1 MPTLKLTKRN
11 IDRLRPATNRFT
23 TWDTDVSGFGVRVM
37 PKGERVYVLK
47 YRFDGQQRWFTIG
60 RHGSPWTPD
69 GARKEAIRLLGD
81 VASGVDPAD
90 KRSAAR
96 TAVSFAELCDD
107 YVTEGVAHKK
117 PSTIRADRGRI
128 DGHLKPL
135 LGKKLAVA
143 INRADIERLL
153 SDVKAGKTSAAVPI
167 RRRPGSVVKGG
178 SGVAAQ
184 CVALASTIL
193 QFAVDRGIRPDN
205 PARGVK
211 KPPVRKLQRFLS
223 EAELGKLADAL
234 NREIEAE
241 GNPFPI
247 AAIRL
252 LALLGARRSEIIQL
266 RWRNVDIDRMLLL
279 LDDSK
284 TREKV
289 IHLSPPAI
297 DILTNIPRVSG
308 NEFVIA
314 GGKVGRPYVGLDK
327 VWGRIRLSA
336 GLPDIRLHD
345 LRHTYASIGA
355 GASFGLPII
364 GKLLGH
370 TQAQTTARYSH
381 LAADPLRKAVDT
393 IAATISAA
401 MDRRQNGNSAPTN
414 VVRIKGRVEG

>member
-11 IDRLRPATNRFT
+11 VDSLRPAAQRFT
-23 TWDTDVSGFGVRVM
+23 TWDTDVSGFGLRLT
-37 PKGERVYVLK
+37 PSGERVYVLK
-47 YRFDGQQRWFTIG
+47 YRLAREQRWLTIG

-69 GARKEAIRLLGD
+69 GARKEAIRLLGEI
-81 VASGVDPAD
+81 ARGMDPAE
-90 KRSAAR
+90 KRNAAR
-96 TAVSFAELCDD
+96 AAVSFGELCDD
-107 YVTEGVAHKK
+107 YLREGIAHKK

-128 DGHLKPL
+128 NAHLKPL
-135 LGKKLAVA
+135 LGRKHAIA

-153 SDVKAGKTSAAVPI
+153 SDVKAGKTSAPTPI
-167 RRRPGSVVKGG
+167 RRGPGSIVRGG

-241 GNPFPI
+241 GNPFPV

-266 RWRNVDIDRMLLL
+266 RWRNVDIDRRLLS

-284 TREKV
+284 TREKI

-297 DILTNIPRVSG
+297 DILTNLPRVSG

-314 GGKVGRPYVGLDK
+314 GGKAGRPYVGLDK

-336 GLPDIRLHD
+336 GLPDVRLHD

-381 LAADPLRKAVDT
+381 LAADPLQKAVDT

-401 MDRRQNGNSAPTN
+401 MNRRKHSEPSPTN
-414 VVRIKGRVEG
+414 VVSIKSRTDG